1 MTDFRG
7 SNSQSEATNRTQTTD
22 CLFAD
27 SKESPVPFTVYDYRN
42 PEHLKNLLITPE
54 MRSRILK
61 MEPGQGFNTRHS
73 HDLGHEVFLI
83 LQGTAEF
90 EIEGDIQTVETG
102 QLCFAVTDEAHSV
115 RVVGDTP
122 VIMYLS
128 VTPHILPTH
137 TGRTPEGEAKS
148 INFSAATSY
157 DVELDASAS
166 PGDRLSRHKSAIDAL
181 GSATADLVKNHAT
194 ALEKLPGSETPEAIR
209 EEMWKDVYKV
219 FKSISELGDS
229 WNDLS
234 YSISDG

>member
-1 MTDFRG
+1 M
-7 SNSQSEATNRTQTTD
+7 
-22 CLFAD
+22 
-27 SKESPVPFTVYDYRN
+27 PFTVYDYRN
-42 PEHLKNLLITPE
+42 PEHIKNLLITPE

-90 EIEGDIQTVETG
+90 EIEGDVQTVETG

-115 RVVGDTP
+115 RVVGDIP

-137 TGRTPEGEAKS
+137 TGRSAEGKAKP
-148 INFSAATSY
+148 INFSPATSY
-157 DVELDASAS
+157 DVELDSS
-166 PGDRLSRHKSAIDAL
+166 ISREDRLSRHRSAIGEL
-181 GSATADLVKNHAT
+181 VSATADLVKHHDT
-194 ALEKLPGSETPEAIR
+194 ALNQLSGSDTPEAIR

-219 FKSISELGDS
+219 FKSVSKLGDS
-229 WNDLS
+229 WNNLS
-234 YSISDG
+234 YSISDS